1 MENNNNTTKNE
12 LVQLVLS
19 KKDSTFLITLP
30 SGNVYQYSEQLLS
43 IDHSKKST
51 TFKTGLR
58 LVSKNYIDRFKAS
71 FKMMFRQGELKG
83 LTLDNIEIITGLS
96 QVELDK
102 NAAKLHAILNHL
114 SVKNISFRNERYN
127 KGMKEDDK
135 QIWKFIPEAF
145 MADLKVM
152 CN

>member
-1 MENNNNTTKNE
+1 MKNNNNTAKT
-12 LVQLVLS
+12 QLVLT

-30 SGNVYQYSEQLLS
+30 SGNVYQYSEQLLEIS
-43 IDHSKKST
+43 HDKKSIT
-51 TFKTGLR
+51 IKTGLS

-71 FKMMFRQGELKG
+71 VKMAFRQGELKG
-83 LTLDNIEIITGLS
+83 LTLDDIELVTGIS
-96 QVELDK
+96 QSELDK

-114 SVKNISFRNERYN
+114 SLKNISFRNERYN
-127 KGMKEDDK
+127 KGMKEDNK

-145 MADLKVM
+145 MSDLRVM

>member
-1 MENNNNTTKNE
+1 MENNNNTNTAKT
-12 LVQLVLS
+12 QLVLS
-19 KKDSTFLITLP
+19 KKDSTFLIALP
-30 SGNVYQYSEQLLS
+30 SGNVYQYSEQILEIS
-43 IDHSKKST
+43 HDKKSIT
-51 TFKTGLR
+51 MKTGLCLISR
-58 LVSKNYIDRFKAS
+58 NLVDRFKAS
-71 FKMMFRQGELKG
+71 LKMAFGQGELKG
-83 LTLDNIEIITGLS
+83 LTLDDIELVTGLNQS
-96 QVELDK
+96 ELDK

-135 QIWKFIPEAF
+135 QIWKFIPENF